1 MNAPAPLARHGN
13 HYNRSGMETV
23 SAFDFDRIIDRRRPG
38 CVKWTRYPDDVLP
51 MWVADMDF
59 LSPQPVRHAL
69 AERVALGLFGYEFP
83 THELAELICDWLA
96 RRHGWPVQPEAIVF
110 LPGLVSG
117 MNLVARAFGRVGDSA
132 LMLAPIYPPFFSV
145 PANQGMTATTV
156 TLRWQTE
163 GQHLRGEV
171 DDEAFARAIG
181 PRTSLFLFC
190 HPHNPTG
197 HEWTRDELQRL
208 ADICL
213 SHNVLICSDEIWG
226 DLTLDGIRH
235 TPLASLAPEI
245 GQQCIT
251 LMSPSKTFNIPS
263 LGFGFAVI
271 ENESLRRRFIAA
283 NNGVL
288 PYPNA
293 MGLAAAAAAYRCC
306 DQWLDALRHY
316 LTENRNVLLDY
327 LAHHLPAVRTTFPD
341 ATYLAWLDF
350 RATGLDDP
358 HRFLLEKAHVA
369 LNDGASFGP
378 GGQGFVRF
386 NFGCPRAQMLEALER
401 MRSALSSLG

>member
-1 MNAPAPLARHGN
+1 
-13 HYNRSGMETV
+13 
-23 SAFDFDRIIDRRRPG
+23 
-38 CVKWTRYPDDVLP
+38 

-59 LSPQPVRHAL
+59 LPPQPVRHAL

-83 THELAELICDWLA
+83 TPALAEAICDWLA
-96 RRHGWPVQPEAIVF
+96 RRHGWSVRPEAIVF

-132 LMLAPIYPPFFSV
+132 VMLTPIYQPFLSV

-156 TLRWQTE
+156 TMHWRIE
-163 GQHLRGEV
+163 GQRIHGEV
-171 DDEAFARAIG
+171 DYEAFARAIG

-208 ADICL
+208 AEICL
-213 SHNVLICSDEIWG
+213 SHNVLICSDEIWS
-226 DLTLDGIRH
+226 DLILEGTQH

-245 GQQCIT
+245 GRQCIT

-271 ENESLRRRFIAA
+271 ENEALRRRFIAA

-293 MGLAAAAAAYRCC
+293 MGLAAAEAAYRCC

-316 LTENRNVLLDY
+316 LTENRDVLLDY
-327 LAHHLPAVRTTFPD
+327 VGRHFPAVRTTLPN

-350 RATGLDDP
+350 RAINLDDP
-358 HRFLLEKAHVA
+358 HRFFLEKARVA
-369 LNDGASFGP
+369 LNDGAMFGP

-401 MRSALSSLG
+401 MRAALTEIG

>member
-1 MNAPAPLARHGN
+1 
-13 HYNRSGMETV
+13 MEGVLT
-23 SAFDFDRIIDRRRPG
+23 SFDFDCLLDRRRPG
-38 CVKWTRYPDDVLP
+38 CVKWTRYPSDVLP

-83 THELAELICDWLA
+83 TPALAEAICDWLA
-96 RRHGWPVQPEAIVF
+96 RRHGWSVRPEAIVF

-132 LMLAPIYPPFFSV
+132 VMLTPIYQPFLSV

-156 TLRWQTE
+156 TMHWRIE
-163 GQHLRGEV
+163 GQRIHGEV
-171 DDEAFARAIG
+171 DYEAFARAIG

-190 HPHNPTG
+190 HPHNPIG

-208 ADICL
+208 AEICL
-213 SHNVLICSDEIWG
+213 SHNVLICSDEIWS
-226 DLTLDGIRH
+226 DLTLEGTQH

-271 ENESLRRRFIAA
+271 ENEALRRRFIAV

-293 MGLAAAAAAYRCC
+293 MGLAAAEAAYRCC

-316 LTENRNVLLDY
+316 LTENRDVLLDY
-327 LAHHLPAVRTTFPD
+327 VGRHFPAVRTTLPN

-350 RATGLDDP
+350 RAINLDDP
-358 HRFLLEKAHVA
+358 YRFFLEKARVA
-369 LNDGASFGP
+369 LNDGAMFGP

-401 MRSALSSLG
+401 MRAALTESG